1 VRMRVGTNKLVLRL
15 RGKTVATVDTRT
27 FEVRR

>member
-1 VRMRVGTNKLVLRL
+1 MRVGNRTLVLRL
-15 RGKTVATVDTRT
+15 RGKKVAVIDTRT